1 MNGPP
6 PDIIKE
12 LREEIAGETSQPR
25 FLLKISTEKLTAV
38 QEQHHLLFVEQMI
51 GVHPEEESED
61 RYRQYR

>member
-1 MNGPP
+1 
-6 PDIIKE
+6 